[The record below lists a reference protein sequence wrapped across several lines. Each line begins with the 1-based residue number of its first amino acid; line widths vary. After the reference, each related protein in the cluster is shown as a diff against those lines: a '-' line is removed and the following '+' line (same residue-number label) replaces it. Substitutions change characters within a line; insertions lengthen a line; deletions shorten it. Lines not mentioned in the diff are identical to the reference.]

1 MSAWYIFAALGLY
14 PVDPLTSEYEVTTP
28 LFERLTLHLE
38 NGRTFTIS
46 APGLSSTRRYIQS
59 AQLNGKPWEKT
70 YIDYET
76 LRRGGSMTFTLGAK
90 ATSWGTHASARPYS
104 FSRAKK

>member
-1 MSAWYIFAALGLY
+1 MSAWYVFAAMGLY

-28 LFERLTLHLE
+28 LFDRLTLHLE

-59 AQLNGKPWEKT
+59 AQLNGRPLNRSHIT
-70 YIDYET
+70 YTQLMQGGELILT
-76 LRRGGSMTFTLGAK
+76 LTNQRGVV
-90 ATSWGTHASARPYS
+90 WYDN
-104 FSRAKK
+104 